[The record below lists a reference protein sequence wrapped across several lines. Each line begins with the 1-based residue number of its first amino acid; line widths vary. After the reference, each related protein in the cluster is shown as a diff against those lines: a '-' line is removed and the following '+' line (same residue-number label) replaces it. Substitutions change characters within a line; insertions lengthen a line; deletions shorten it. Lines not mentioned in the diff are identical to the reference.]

1 MTIAW
6 VAATGRARR
15 RFASVSDPVL
25 IASGTFA
32 VLMITIAIIGPW
44 IAPHD
49 PDATDVLGSL
59 QGPSAQH
66 PLGTDSLGR
75 DILSRALVAARVSF
89 AGATMIVVVSAVLG
103 TALALFSAW
112 HVGGWADRLVNRGLN
127 VMFAVPGIL
136 VAVLAAAIFGAG
148 FWAPVI
154 ALGLVYTP
162 YMARVV
168 RSVGVRERHRGYVES
183 LQLAG
188 MSSWRIAIRHLVPN
202 VLPIVIAQA
211 TYAFGSALVDFA
223 AISFIG
229 LGIQPPQAEWGV
241 MVADGRSEA
250 LQGALQQTLVAGTL
264 IVITVVAFNVLGAKL
279 AARTGGGA

>member
-6 VAATGRARR
+6 VAQSGRTRR
-15 RFASVSDPVL
+15 RLAAAGEPVL
-25 IASGTFA
+25 VVSAVVA
-32 VLMITIAIIGPW
+32 VLMTAVAVVGPW
-44 IAPHD
+44 VAPHD
-49 PDATDVLGSL
+49 PNATDVLGAL
-59 QGPSAQH
+59 QGPNAEH
-66 PLGTDSLGR
+66 LAGTDSLGR

-89 AGATMIVVVSAVLG
+89 AGAGMIVLVSAVLG

-112 HVGGWADRLVNRGLN
+112 HVGRWPDRLVTRGLN

-148 FWAPVI
+148 FWAPVL

-168 RSVGVRERHRGYVES
+168 RSVAVRERHRGYVES

-188 MSSWRIAIRHLVPN
+188 MSPWRIALRHLVPN
-202 VLPIVIAQA
+202 VLPLVIAQC
-211 TYAFGSALVDFA
+211 TYGFGSALVDFA

-241 MVADGRSEA
+241 MVADGRAEV
-250 LQGALQQTLVAGTL
+250 LKGALQQTLVAGTL
-264 IVITVVAFNVLGAKL
+264 IVVTVVAFNIVGAKL
-279 AARTGGGA
+279 SARTGGGL